1 MGTSLPRECGIATF
15 TRDLA
20 FALKGLGIVGGCLQ
34 VAVDNPEANNV
45 YGSNVKYVIDQGDVG
60 SYREAAHLINTSNI
74 DVVNLQHEF
83 GIFGGDW
90 GEYVMEFCAELEKPL
105 VTTFHTV
112 LPNPPLKARKIMDGL
127 IDWSKV
133 AVVALDSASR
143 ILVEQYGM
151 DETWIRVIPHGT
163 PACSTVKPE
172 EAKAQLGLTSN
183 IVISTFGL
191 ISSGKGIEF
200 GIQALPHLMDN
211 FPNLVYLVVGK
222 THPEV
227 KKREGEAYRES
238 LLALADS
245 LGLRNKVTFI
255 NEFLPDEMVAKYF
268 QATDIYLAPYRGRDQ
283 VSSGSITLALG
294 FGKAIVSTPSIFAL
308 ETLSQNRGLLC
319 KFEDSKS
326 IAECVDTLISDPILR
341 KTCESRAYGR
351 RVVWDQVAKKYG
363 KVYRLASEFR
373 KPIKSIV
380 EVA

>member
-15 TRDLA
+15 TKDLA
-20 FALKGLGIVGGCLQ
+20 FALKGLRIVGECFQ
-34 VAVDNPEANNV
+34 VAVDRPETNNV
-45 YGSNVKYVIDQGDVG
+45 YSSNMKYVIDQDDVN
-60 SYREAAHLINTSNI
+60 SYREAAHLINKSNI

-83 GIFGGDW
+83 GIFGGEL
-90 GEYVMEFCAELEKPL
+90 GEYIMEFCAQLQKPL

-112 LPNPPLKARKIMDGL
+112 LPNPPLKVRKIMDVL

-133 AVVALDSASR
+133 VVVALDSASR

-151 DETWIRVIPHGT
+151 DETWIRVIPHGA
-163 PACSTVKPE
+163 PVCSTLRPDV
-172 EAKAQLGLTSN
+172 AKARLGFTDK

-200 GIQALPHLMDN
+200 GIQALSCLVDK
-211 FPNLVYLVVGK
+211 FPNIVYLIIGK

-238 LLALADS
+238 LLARADS
-245 LGLRNKVTFI
+245 LGLRNKVMFV
-255 NEFLPDEMVAKYF
+255 NEFLPDEIIAKYF

-294 FGKAIVSTPSIFAL
+294 FGKAIVSTPTIFAL
-308 ETLSQNRGLLC
+308 ETLSQKRGLLC
-319 KFEDSKS
+319 KFEDGKS
-326 IAECVDTLISDPILR
+326 IVECIDALISDPMLM
-341 KTCESRAYGR
+341 KTCKSKAYEYGR
-351 RVVWDQVAKKYG
+351 RMVWDRVAKEYG

-373 KPIKSIV
+373 KPIV